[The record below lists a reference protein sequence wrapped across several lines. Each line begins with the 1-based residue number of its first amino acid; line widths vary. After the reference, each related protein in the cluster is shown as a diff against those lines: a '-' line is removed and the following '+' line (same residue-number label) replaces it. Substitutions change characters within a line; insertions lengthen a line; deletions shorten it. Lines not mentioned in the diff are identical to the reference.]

1 MSVPTMKVA
10 LGTFACNGI
19 EACLDTDI
27 PSGVQAAVSDFTQ
40 RIAAGNA
47 PVGIPRLAQEAPGG
61 EQAHFVDLSVDERT
75 WIVLE
80 REAARQG
87 ATLSQLVTHSVL
99 VYLAELERLTPPGA
113 AMTA

>member
-1 MSVPTMKVA
+1 MKVA

-27 PSGVQAAVSDFTQ
+27 PSGVEAAVSDFTQ
-40 RIAAGNA
+40 RIDAGGT
-47 PVGIPRLAQEAPGG
+47 PVGIPPVTQEGSEEAQGHP
-61 EQAHFVDLSVDERT
+61 VDLSVDERT
-75 WIVLE
+75 WLVLK

-99 VYLAELERLTPPGA
+99 VYLAELDRLTPPGA
-113 AMTA
+113 AETA

>member
-1 MSVPTMKVA
+1 MKVA
-10 LGTFACNGI
+10 LGTFACSGI

-40 RIAAGNA
+40 RVVAGKA
-47 PVGIPRLAQEAPGG
+47 PVGVPRLAQEASGD
-61 EQAHFVDLSVDERT
+61 EQGRPVELSVDEGT
-75 WIVLE
+75 WMILK

-99 VYLAELERLTPPGA
+99 VYLAELDRAQALSR
-113 AMTA
+113 

>member
-1 MSVPTMKVA
+1 MKVA

-19 EACLDTDI
+19 EACLDTDV
-27 PSGVQAAVSDFTQ
+27 PSGVQAAVSDFAQ
-40 RIAAGNA
+40 RITAGGT
-47 PVGIPRLAQEAPGG
+47 PESIPPFVQGASADDEARS
-61 EQAHFVDLSVDERT
+61 VDLSVDQRT

-99 VYLAELERLTPPGA
+99 VYLAELDRLTPPGVE
-113 AMTA
+113 TA